1 MASFLVTQLCCV
13 TQVKELS
20 EIFARLLPK
29 LGADADVFARD
40 ITDAQSALVGV
51 AGRADLAE
59 TTACR
64 GR

>member
-20 EIFARLLPK
+20 EIFARLPK

-51 AGRADLAE
+51 TGRADLTE

-64 GR
+64 AR

>member
-29 LGADADVFARD
+29 LGADAEVFARD

-51 AGRADLAE
+51 AGRADL
-59 TTACR
+59 T
-64 GR
+64 